1 VVVPGLLPHV
11 VSGPVQLI
19 DIPETLLGLLDF
31 PPPARMRGTDLGPW
45 LANSPAPD
53 NRLPPAFAE
62 LEDKR
67 MVVLGHE
74 KAVCDVSK
82 DYCSYFDLATDP
94 REQHDL
100 ADQRPE
106 RLGVLRKEL
115 DRWLGEQARYETK
128 LLGAADDGGDWA
140 RAIERGRL
148 GDVSV
153 AQTLAEL
160 LTGAFPVEAR
170 REAASLLVT
179 VLPAKQ
185 GSLPALLRAATSSDD
200 EETRA
205 WAAVAATR
213 LGSTDTLDRVRAAVA
228 NATPTSEALRTHAAL
243 ALAERGDSA
252 GLEALSSALQD
263 CDRNVALCKRVVAA
277 LGSLKDPR
285 AAKALVDHLEFVQ
298 TRRETV
304 EALAAIGDPGSV
316 PPLVELLETDA
327 YVPVR
332 AAAAAALGHWGGARA
347 TQALRSASSREHESI
362 VLAAIRAAL
371 AVRGRR

>member
-1 VVVPGLLPHV
+1 
-11 VSGPVQLI
+11 
-19 DIPETLLGLLDF
+19 
-31 PPPARMRGTDLGPW
+31 
-45 LANSPAPD
+45 
-53 NRLPPAFAE
+53 
-62 LEDKR
+62 
-67 MVVLGHE
+67 
-74 KAVCDVSK
+74 
-82 DYCSYFDLATDP
+82 
-94 REQHDL
+94 
-100 ADQRPE
+100 
-106 RLGVLRKEL
+106 
-115 DRWLGEQARYETK
+115 
-128 LLGAADDGGDWA
+128 
-140 RAIERGRL
+140 
-148 GDVSV
+148 
-153 AQTLAEL
+153 
-160 LTGAFPVEAR
+160 
-170 REAASLLVT
+170 
-179 VLPAKQ
+179 
-185 GSLPALLRAATSSDD
+185 
-200 EETRA
+200 
-205 WAAVAATR
+205 
-213 LGSTDTLDRVRAAVA
+213 
-228 NATPTSEALRTHAAL
+228 
-243 ALAERGDSA
+243 LAERGDSA